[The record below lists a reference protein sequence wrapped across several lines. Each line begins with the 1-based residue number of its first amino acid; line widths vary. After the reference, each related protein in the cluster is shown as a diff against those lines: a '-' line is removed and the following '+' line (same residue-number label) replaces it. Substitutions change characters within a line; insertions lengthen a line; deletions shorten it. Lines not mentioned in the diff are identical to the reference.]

1 TPEEYQLYIRLEAIF
16 TSNARA
22 KREVFYH
29 KEQKPQ
35 KFVHYTSA
43 EAALNIIKTKCIWMR
58 NTTCMSDY
66 SEVQHGFQ
74 ILLKFFSDNSR
85 KKAFTDALDECSR
98 NSGTEAINLFDQW
111 WNDTQSNTYI
121 TSISEHDDKENFH
134 GRLSMWR
141 AFGGNT
147 TRVAMV
153 FN

>member
-1 TPEEYQLYIRLEAIF
+1 
-16 TSNARA
+16 
-22 KREVFYH
+22 
-29 KEQKPQ
+29 
-35 KFVHYTSA
+35 
-43 EAALNIIKTKCIWMR
+43 MR

-98 NSGTEAINLFDQW
+98 DSGTEAISLFDQW
-111 WNDTQSNTYI
+111 WSDIEFNTYI

-141 AFGGNT
+141 AFGTST
-147 TRVAMV
+147 TRVAIV
-153 FN
+153 FNVPWYWRSSIEHNLEPCGIPQ